1 MSTGI
6 QQWIEHEFANV
17 AFGDARLD
25 RRFRAIVVDLAGHC
39 GKTLASSFESWSK
52 IKASY
57 RFFANKRV
65 TLQTM
70 LAPHIQRTAERI
82 RNHSAETVLLLQ
94 DTTYF
99 DFGKR
104 KKTDKLDVVGR
115 HGSGTLIK
123 GLMLHNTLACDVEG
137 LPLGLVDQR
146 FIDRKEL
153 GVSSGAADEK
163 ESGRWADIV
172 DELKILDFG
181 DTRAVHVMDRE
192 GDAYAVFRQADAVGA
207 HVLVRAQ
214 HNRVID
220 RDDQDE
226 NTGDWLFD
234 KLSAKRAQG
243 RTSVRIQ
250 INDKKK
256 YRTATLSI
264 VYMTFEMPPPR
275 DAKPD
280 EDGTVAPALSLTAI
294 MAIERGASNLQDA
307 LCWVLITNLPV
318 TSTEEAI
325 EKVQWYARRW
335 NVEVFHKIL
344 KSGCAVE
351 KAQLRDAE
359 RLKNYIVLKSVV
371 AWRLFWLARLREH
384 DPEGSCEEVLE
395 PLEWTLLYRKIH
407 KTSEVP
413 ETPPMIEQALI
424 WIAKLGGYIARPS
437 DPPPGVVSQWRGWER
452 LAEIVD
458 DYRDICGSS

>member
-1 MSTGI
+1 MSTGS
-6 QQWIEHEFANV
+6 QQWIEHEYADV
-17 AFGDARLD
+17 AFGDTRLD
-25 RRFRAIVVDLAGHC
+25 RRFRALLIDLAGHC

-65 TLQTM
+65 NPQTM
-70 LAPHIQRTAERI
+70 LTPHIERTAERI
-82 RNHSAETVLLLQ
+82 RARGAETVLLLQ

-104 KKTDKLDVVGR
+104 KKTDGLDVVGR

-137 LPLGLVDQR
+137 LPLGLLDQR
-146 FIDRKEL
+146 FIDRQEL
-153 GVSSGAADEK
+153 GVSGKAADEK
-163 ESGRWADIV
+163 ESGRWADV
-172 DELKILDFG
+172 VEQLSTLDLG
-181 DTRAVHVMDRE
+181 GTDAVHVMDRE
-192 GDAYAVFRQADAVGA
+192 GDAYAVFRQAAAAGV

-214 HNRVID
+214 HNRIID
-220 RDDQDE
+220 KGDQHE
-226 NTGDWLFD
+226 GSGEWLFD
-234 KLSAKRAQG
+234 KLSNRRAQG

-250 INDKKK
+250 INGKKK
-256 YRTATLSI
+256 YRTAKLSI
-264 VYMTFEMPPPR
+264 VHMTFEMPPSR
-275 DAKPD
+275 EAKPD
-280 EDGTVAPALSLTAI
+280 ADAMVAPALSLTAI

-318 TSTEEAI
+318 SSNEEAI
-325 EKVQWYARRW
+325 EKVQWYSRRW

-351 KAQLRDAE
+351 QAQLREAG
-359 RLKNYIVLKSVV
+359 RLKNYIVLKSVI

-384 DPEGSCEEVLE
+384 DAESSCETVLD
-395 PLEWTLLYRKIH
+395 PMEWKLLYRKIH
-407 KTSEVP
+407 KTKEVP
-413 ETPPMIEQALI
+413 EKPPTVEQALI

-452 LAEIVD
+452 LAEMID

>member
-1 MSTGI
+1 MSTGA

-25 RRFRAIVVDLAGHC
+25 KRFRSLLVDLAGHC
-39 GKTLASSFESWSK
+39 GKTLASSFESLSK

-65 TLQTM
+65 NLHTM
-70 LAPHIQRTAERI
+70 LAPHIERTAERI
-82 RNHSAETVLLLQ
+82 RTHGAETVLLLQ

-99 DFGKR
+99 DFAKR
-104 KKTDKLDVVGR
+104 WKTDNLDVVGR

-146 FIDRKEL
+146 FIDRKEP
-153 GVSSGAADEK
+153 GVSSGPADEK

-172 DELKILDFG
+172 GEMDALDFG
-181 DTRAVHVMDRE
+181 ATRAVHVMDRE
-192 GDAYAVFRQADAVGA
+192 GDSYSVFRQAAAVGA

-220 RDDQDE
+220 KNAPDE
-226 NTGDWLFD
+226 GSSEWLFD
-234 KLSAKRAQG
+234 KLSSKRAQG

-250 INDKKK
+250 VNGKKK
-256 YRTATLSI
+256 FRTAKLSI
-264 VYMTFEMPPPR
+264 VQMAFEMPPPR
-275 DAKPD
+275 GASPD
-280 EDGTVAPALSLTAI
+280 KDGTVPPTLSLTAI
-294 MAIERGASNLQDA
+294 MAIERGASNLQEA
-307 LCWVLITNLPV
+307 LCWVLITNLSV
-318 TSTEEAI
+318 ADTEDAI
-325 EKVQWYARRW
+325 EKVQWYSRRW

-351 KAQLRDAE
+351 KAQLREAE

-371 AWRLFWLARLREH
+371 AWRLFWLSRLREH
-384 DPEGSCEEVLE
+384 EPEESCEKVLE
-395 PLEWTLLYRKIH
+395 PLEWALLYRKIH
-407 KTSEVP
+407 KTKNVP
-413 ETPPMIEQALI
+413 ETPPTIEQALV

-452 LAEIVD
+452 LTEMID